1 MKFSRALDIK
11 KTIALQKGVISTATD
26 EGKMIKTL
34 PLFLCLVAT
43 NFTAVYGYAAQCHL
57 DVPWK
62 KALPGQFCEES
73 YSSTYL
79 NRFCHHLWDDRP
91 LPAELQVISV
101 LGSFNQSPSQ
111 EQPL

>member
-1 MKFSRALDIK
+1 MKFSRVLDIK
-11 KTIALQKGVISTATD
+11 KTIALQKAVISTATD

-43 NFTAVYGYAAQCHL
+43 NITAVYAAQCNL

-62 KALPGQFCEES
+62 KALPGLFCEEG

-79 NRFCHHLWDDRP
+79 NRFCHHLWDNRP
-91 LPAELQVISV
+91 LPGELQVISA
-101 LGSFNQSPSQ
+101 LGSFDQSPSQ
-111 EQPL
+111 EKPL